1 MGTAKGMILVMDIKG
16 FINDLKKSNIF
27 LYQNQGKIKI
37 IGPREL
43 ITAELK
49 GKIKLYK
56 EKIIIALKNEDIE
69 KKNEI
74 PKAKQSENNCYTLSM
89 AQKRMLILN
98 NLESKG
104 TTYNIPLVIKIVGDF
119 QMQVFENAFKVLID
133 RHEALRTSFVMI
145 DGEPVQ
151 KIEKEIDFKI
161 EYSELGED
169 SVSERVARFI
179 RPFDLEIAPLLRV
192 EILRVNQNEHIMMLD
207 MHHIISDGVSM
218 GILMKELAD
227 LVREKELAPLKVQY
241 KDYSEWQKEYYKG
254 DNIKQQ
260 EEYWL
265 KVFEGDIPVLNM
277 PTDFPRPQIQSSEGD
292 RLGFEIDS
300 ELTKKLKFLARENGV
315 TMYMLLLAVYKTLLS
330 KYTRQE
336 DIIVG
341 SPIAGRTHDD
351 LKNTI
356 GMFVNT
362 LAMRSYPKA
371 DTKFIDY
378 LKQVK
383 ENTLNAYENQEYQ
396 FDTLVEKL
404 NLRKETSR
412 SALFDTMFDIQTQ
425 NNFEFNINGVT
436 TEVCDID
443 FNVAKFDLSLT
454 AIEYTDH
461 LKFDLQY
468 CTKLFKK
475 ETIKRLA
482 GHLVNVIKEITNNPG
497 LKLGEINLLSEEET
511 EIILHKFNDTMAE
524 FPKNKT
530 LNHVFEEQVL
540 KTPNHIA
547 VIFEEE
553 QLTYKQLNEKA
564 NRLARLLRKN
574 GAKPDTVIGI
584 MADKSP
590 EMIIGILAILKAGAA
605 YLPIDPEYP
614 EERIEY
620 MLKDSEAKLVV
631 TQEHLQFKVRTV
643 PSILFNDEEIS
654 SLNKD
659 NLENLN
665 HSSDLAYL
673 IYTSGSSGKP
683 KGVMTTHRNVINYI
697 YAFSKQITLNEEDS
711 ILQVVSFS
719 FDAFTEETFPI
730 LANSGK
736 LIISKKIGDLNI
748 DELVKNIEKYN
759 VTLVSCSPLLL
770 NEIDKN
776 KHLILN
782 KNMKFISGGDVLK
795 YEYIKNIIEIADVY
809 NSYGPTETTVC
820 ATYYK
825 VSSNDCMGMS
835 VPIGKPLSNYKLYV
849 LDNNAQLLPIGI
861 PGELY
866 IGGEGVARGYK
877 NKKELTEEKFK
888 SNAFSLGER
897 VYRTGDLVRWLPD
910 GNIEFLGRID
920 NQVKIHGFRIELEEI
935 EYHLLRQSNIKEAKV
950 IDKEGIDGNRYLC
963 AFITVNDLNEELNI
977 DKVRELLAK
986 ELPGYMIPL
995 HFIEM
1000 EKLPITLNGKV
1011 DVKALPEPDFNKFIE
1026 NHYEAPRNLVEEKL
1040 ALVWKDVLGIEKI
1053 GINHNFFEAGGHSLK
1068 AFSLVS
1074 KIHKEL
1080 DVEIP
1085 LKQIFNFPTIKGI
1098 GEYIKGKETSTY
1110 SKIKKAEEKQFYNLS
1125 SAQKRLY
1132 ILNQIEDSGITYNL
1146 PVVIQMKGRFQL
1158 DTFEK
1163 AFKALIDRHEALR
1176 TSFVMIDGEPVQKIE
1191 KEIDFK
1197 IEYSELGKENVAER
1211 VAQFIR
1217 PFNLEVAP
1225 LLRVEIVQVSQDVHI
1240 MMLDMHHIISDG
1252 VSMSILM
1259 KELTDIFGEKKL
1271 APLEIQYKDYSEWKE
1286 KFCNGDSIKKQ
1297 EEYWLKV
1304 FEDEIPVL
1312 NMPTDFPR
1320 PQIQSSEGDRLSF
1333 EIDSELTNKLKMFAR
1348 ENGVTMYMLLLAAY
1362 TTLLSKYTGQEDI
1375 IVGSPT
1381 AGRQHD
1387 DLKNTI
1393 GMFVNTLVMRNRPK
1407 ADSRFI
1413 DYLKK
1418 VKENTLNAYENQ
1430 DYQFDELVEK
1440 LALKRD
1446 ISRNALFDTMF
1457 SIQNLDNLELNIKG
1471 LKIEPYDIDFKA
1483 AKFDLSLSAIENT
1496 NHIEFILEYCTKL
1509 FKKETIQ
1516 RIGNHVVNILKEIV
1530 NNPEQKLSEI
1540 NLLSQE
1546 EREIILNKFN
1556 DTAVEYPVGTIHE
1569 LFEEQVKKTPNHIAV
1584 VFEEKQLTYEEL
1596 NKKANKLARTLR
1608 EKGVVQNSIVA
1619 IMVDRSVEMI
1629 VGILGVLK
1637 AGGAYL
1643 PIDPDYPTERIEF
1656 MLEDSNADIIIT
1668 QEHLTDKNG
1677 SYGEVVNINHI
1688 DIYDIDEDN
1697 LNHINSP
1704 DDLVYIIY
1712 TSGTTGNPKGVLVEH
1727 KNLVNAHYTW
1737 RDHYELSK
1745 YEVNLLQM
1753 ASMSFDVFAGDLC
1766 RSLLNGGT
1774 MYIVPSHIKL
1784 ELDLLYKT
1792 IKKYKINI
1800 FESTPS
1806 LIIPFMNYVYENNFD
1821 LTTLRLLILGSDS
1834 CPIHEYKNLVK
1845 RYGENMRVIN
1855 SYGVTEATI
1864 DSSYYE
1870 EEYDYIPQMVNTP
1883 IGKPL
1888 NNTKYYVLN
1897 SLLEPQPIG
1906 VYGELYI
1913 GGKGLA
1919 KGYLNKP
1926 DLTHERFVSNGFI
1939 PGEKMYKTGDLARWL
1954 SDGNIEFLGRIDNQV
1969 KVRGFRVEIGEIE
1982 AKLLGNQNINQAVVI
1997 DRKDNAGF
2005 TYLCAYIIAKEA
2017 LTTSEL
2023 RDYLS
2028 NYLPDYMI
2036 PSFFIQLDKMPL
2048 TPNGKID
2055 RKALPLV
2062 QEGDL
2067 SKGTDYEA
2075 PRNEVEE
2082 HLVSAWQD
2090 VLGIKEIGINDSF
2103 FEVGGDSIKA
2113 LQIVSKLSKVNLKLK
2128 IKDLFENPKIK
2139 NLSKYVKNESRVKN
2153 NYEIIQGNVPL
2164 MPIQKRHFVLNEALN
2179 NKELNHYNQSFM
2191 LYRKNGFEEQIVEK
2205 VFRKICEKH
2214 DVLRMIYKEENGEI
2228 IQYNRDLN
2236 GDFFDLYVHDIKNQ
2250 DNQQEIVGQLATNI
2264 QKEISIT
2271 DGKILKLGIFRTNE
2285 GDHLLITIHHLVID
2299 GVSWRILFEDFE
2311 MLYKQAYLNEKL
2323 DIGFKTDSFKE
2334 FSEKLM
2340 DYAVGNKLLK
2350 EKKYWADISKMK
2362 VDFLAKN
2369 EEIDVTDYKNSKT
2382 LTISLNKENTQKL
2395 LGETNKTYNTQIND
2409 ILLAALLVTVRDLTG
2424 ENRLKILME
2433 GHGREEVIEN
2443 IDVSRTIG
2451 WFTTIYPVYFDLG
2464 KEKEISMSI
2473 KLVKETLR
2481 KIPNNGIGY
2490 GVLKYLKKDQDLLN
2504 DETAPI
2510 LFNYL
2515 GEMSK
2520 KATNEEFSASWL
2532 SPGESIGGENARD
2545 ASIEINSIIVE
2556 DTLIINTT
2564 FNEGEYSEILIADF
2578 NQKYKE
2584 NLEMIIDHCINQT
2597 ESEKTASDYGYNKM
2611 SLEELDE
2618 LLGEYEFIDN

>member
-1 MGTAKGMILVMDIKG
+1 MDIIG

-27 LYQNQGKIKI
+27 LYHNEGKIKI

-43 ITAELK
+43 ITTELK

-56 EKIIIALKNEDIE
+56 EKIIIALKNENIV

-74 PKAKQSENNCYTLSM
+74 PKAKLSKNDCYSLSM
-89 AQKRMLILN
+89 AQKRMFILN
-98 NLESKG
+98 KLEAKG
-104 TTYNIPLVIKIVGDF
+104 ITYNIPLVMKMKGHF
-119 QMQVFENAFKVLID
+119 RLNTFENAFKRLID
-133 RHEALRTSFVMI
+133 RHEILRTSFVMI

-151 KIEKEIDFKI
+151 KIEKEVDFKI
-161 EYSELGED
+161 EYSELDKE
-169 SVSERVARFI
+169 SISERIAQFI
-179 RPFDLEIAPLLRV
+179 SPFNLETAPLLRV
-192 EILRVNQNEHIMMLD
+192 VILKVDQDEHIMMFD

-218 GILMKELAD
+218 GILMKELAE
-227 LVREKELAPLKVQY
+227 LFREKELAPLKIQY
-241 KDYSEWQKEYYKG
+241 KDYSEWQKEFYKG
-254 DNIKQQ
+254 DNIKKQ
-260 EEYWL
+260 EQYWL
-265 KVFEGDIPVLNM
+265 KVFEEDIPVLKM
-277 PTDFPRPQIQSSEGD
+277 PTDFPRPQIQSSEGG
-292 RLGFEIDS
+292 RLGFEIDP
-300 ELTKKLKFLARENGV
+300 ELTNKLKFLARENGV
-315 TMYMLLLAVYKTLLS
+315 TMYMLLLAAYTTLLS
-330 KYTRQE
+330 KYTGQE

-341 SPIAGRTHDD
+341 SPTAGRQHDD
-351 LKNTI
+351 LKNTL

-362 LAMRSYPKA
+362 LAMRNHPKA
-371 DTKFIDY
+371 DSRFIDY
-378 LKQVK
+378 LKK
-383 ENTLNAYENQEYQ
+383 LRENILNAYENQDYQ

-404 NLRKETSR
+404 NLRKDTGR
-412 SALFDTMFDIQTQ
+412 SVLFDTMFDIQHKD
-425 NNFEFNINGVT
+425 NFEFNINGIT

-482 GHLVNVIKEITNNPG
+482 GHLVNVMKEITNNPER
-497 LKLGEINLLSEEET
+497 KLGEISLLSEEET
-511 EIILHKFNDTMAE
+511 KTIVHKFNDTKAK

-530 LNHVFEEQVL
+530 INHIFEEQVL

-553 QLTYKQLNEKA
+553 QLTYIELNEKA
-564 NRLARLLRKN
+564 NQMARLLRKN

-584 MADKSP
+584 MADRSP
-590 EMIIGILAILKAGAA
+590 EMIIGILAVLKAGAA
-605 YLPIDPEYP
+605 YLPIDHEYP

-620 MLKDSEAKLVV
+620 MLNDSGAKLVV
-631 TQEHLQFKVRTV
+631 TQEHLQLKVRLV

-673 IYTSGSSGKP
+673 IYTSGSTGKP

-697 YAFSKQITLNEEDS
+697 YAFSKQVTLNEEDS

-719 FDAFTEETFPI
+719 FDAFTEEIFPV

-736 LIISKKIGDLNI
+736 LVISKKIGELNI

-759 VTLVSCSPLLL
+759 ISLVSCSPLLL

-776 KHLILN
+776 KHLTLN

-795 YEYIKNIIEIADVY
+795 YEYIKNIIKIADVY

-825 VSSNDCMGMS
+825 VSANDCIGTS

-849 LDNNAQLLPIGI
+849 LDKNAQLLPVGI

-877 NKKELTEEKFK
+877 NNKELTEEKFK

-935 EYHLLRQSNIKEAKV
+935 EYHLLRQSNIKGAKV
-950 IDKEGIDGNRYLC
+950 IAKEGIDGNRYLC
-963 AFITVNDLNEELNI
+963 AFITINELNEELNI
-977 DKVRELLAK
+977 DTVRELLAK

-995 HFIEM
+995 YFVEM
-1000 EKLPITLNGKV
+1000 EKLPLTLNGKV
-1011 DVKALPEPDFNKFIE
+1011 DVKALPEPDLSKFIE
-1026 NHYEAPRNLVEEKL
+1026 GHYEAPRNLVEEKL

-1068 AFSLVS
+1068 AFSLIS

-1080 DVEIP
+1080 NIEIP
-1085 LKQIFNFPTIKGI
+1085 LKQIFNSPTIKGI
-1098 GEYIKGKETSTY
+1098 GEYIKGKETSIY
-1110 SKIKKAEEKQFYNLS
+1110 STIKKAEEKQFYNLS

-1146 PVVIQMKGRFQL
+1146 PAVMQMKGHFQF

-1163 AFKALIDRHEALR
+1163 AFKALIDRHEAFR

-1191 KEIDFK
+1191 KEMNFK
-1197 IEYSELGKENVAER
+1197 IEYSVLGEDSVSER
-1211 VAQFIR
+1211 VARFIR
-1217 PFNLEVAP
+1217 SFDLEIAP
-1225 LLRVEIVQVSQDVHI
+1225 LLRVEIIQVSQDEHI
-1240 MMLDMHHIISDG
+1240 MMFDMHHIISDG

-1259 KELTDIFGEKKL
+1259 KELTDLFEEKEL
-1271 APLEIQYKDYSEWKE
+1271 APLEIQYKDYSEWQEEFYK
-1286 KFCNGDSIKKQ
+1286 GDNIKKQ

-1304 FEDEIPVL
+1304 FEDKIPVL
-1312 NMPTDFPR
+1312 NMPTDFLR
-1320 PQIQSSEGDRLSF
+1320 PQIQSSEGDRLGF
-1333 EIDSELTNKLKMFAR
+1333 EIDPELTSKLKMFAR

-1393 GMFVNTLVMRNRPK
+1393 GMFVNTLVMRNHPK
-1407 ADSRFI
+1407 ADGRFI

-1471 LKIEPYDIDFKA
+1471 LKIEPYDIDFNM
-1483 AKFDLSLSAIENT
+1483 AKFDLSLSAIESID
-1496 NHIEFILEYCTKL
+1496 HIEFILEYCTKL

-1516 RIGNHVVNILKEIV
+1516 RIGSHVVNILKAIV
-1530 NNPEQKLSEI
+1530 NNPEKKLSEI
-1540 NLLSQE
+1540 NILSQE
-1546 EREIILNKFN
+1546 EREMILDKFN
-1556 DTAVEYPVGTIHE
+1556 DTAAEYSVDTIHE
-1569 LFEEQVKKTPNHIAV
+1569 LFEAQVEKTPNHVAV
-1584 VFEEKQLTYEEL
+1584 VFEDKKLTYAEL
-1596 NKKANKLARTLR
+1596 NKKANKLARILR
-1608 EKGVVQNSIVA
+1608 RKGVTQNSIVG
-1619 IMVDRSVEMI
+1619 IMVDRSVEMM
-1629 VGILGVLK
+1629 VGILAILK

-1643 PIDPDYPTERIEF
+1643 PIDPEYPKERIEF
-1656 MLEDSNADIIIT
+1656 MIKDSSTDIILT
-1668 QEHLTDKNG
+1668 QDHLMDRN
-1677 SYGEVVNINHI
+1677 YFDGEVVNVNHL
-1688 DIYDIDEDN
+1688 DMYEIDEDN

-1712 TSGTTGNPKGVLVEH
+1712 TSGTTGNPKGVMVEH
-1727 KNLVNAHYTW
+1727 KNLINAHYTW

-1774 MYIVPSHIKL
+1774 MYIVPSQIRL

-1806 LIIPFMNYVYENNFD
+1806 LIIPFMNYVYENNLD

-1870 EEYDYIPQMVNTP
+1870 EEYNYIPQMINTP

-1897 SLLEPQPIG
+1897 SLLEAQPIG

-1913 GGKGLA
+1913 GGQGVA
-1919 KGYLNKP
+1919 KGYLNKQE
-1926 DLTHERFVSNGFI
+1926 LTNEKFVPNCFS

-1954 SDGNIEFLGRIDNQV
+1954 PDGNIEFLGRIDNQV
-1969 KVRGFRVEIGEIE
+1969 KVRGFRIEIGEIE
-1982 AKLLGNQNINQAVVI
+1982 AKLLGNQNINEAVVI

-2005 TYLCAYIIAKEA
+2005 TYLCAYIIAKDE
-2017 LTTSEL
+2017 LTTSAL

-2048 TPNGKID
+2048 TPNGKVD

-2062 QEGDL
+2062 QEEDL
-2067 SKGTDYEA
+2067 SKGIEYEA

-2082 HLVSAWQD
+2082 YLVSIWQD
-2090 VLGIKEIGINDSF
+2090 VLGIREIGINDSF
-2103 FEVGGDSIKA
+2103 FEIGGDSIKA
-2113 LQIVSKLSKVNLKLK
+2113 LQIVSKLSKVDLKLK
-2128 IKDLFENPKIK
+2128 IKDLFEKPKIK
-2139 NLSKYVKNESRVKN
+2139 NLSKYIKNNPKTKR
-2153 NYEIIQGNVPL
+2153 NYEIIQGKVPL
-2164 MPIQKRHFVLNEALN
+2164 IPIQKRHFELNNKALN

-2191 LYRKNGFEEQIVEK
+2191 LYRENGFDERIVET
-2205 VFRKICEKH
+2205 VFHKISEKH
-2214 DVLRMIYKEENGEI
+2214 DALRMIYKEENGEI
-2228 IQYNRDLN
+2228 LQYNRDLN
-2236 GDFFDLYVHDIKNQ
+2236 GKFYDLYIYDIKDQ
-2250 DNQQEIVGQLATNI
+2250 EDQQEIVSQLATNI

-2271 DGKILKLGIFRTNE
+2271 DGKMMKLCIFKTNQ
-2285 GDHLLITIHHLVID
+2285 GDHLLIIIHHLVID

-2311 MLYKQAYLNEKL
+2311 TLYRQATLGKKL
-2323 DIGFKTDSFKE
+2323 DLGFKADSFKA
-2334 FSEKLM
+2334 FSQKLIE
-2340 DYAVGNKLLK
+2340 YAKSNKLLK

-2369 EEIDVTDYKNSKT
+2369 EEIDVTDYENSKT
-2382 LTISLNKENTQKL
+2382 LTVSLNRENTQKL
-2395 LGETNKTYNTQIND
+2395 LGETNKAYNTQIND
-2409 ILLAALLVTVRDLTG
+2409 ILLTALLVTVREATG
-2424 ENRLKILME
+2424 ENRLKLLME

-2443 IDVSRTIG
+2443 IDISRTIG
-2451 WFTTIYPVYFDLG
+2451 WFTSIYPVYFDLG

-2481 KIPNNGIGY
+2481 EIPNNGIGY
-2490 GVLKYLKKDQDLLN
+2490 GILKYVAEDHDLLN

-2520 KATNEEFSASWL
+2520 QATTEEFTASWL
-2532 SPGESIGGENARD
+2532 SPGESIGGKSARD
-2545 ASIEINSIIVE
+2545 ASIEINSMVVE
-2556 DTLIINTT
+2556 DTLIMNTT
-2564 FNEGEYSEILIADF
+2564 FNEKEYSQFTINKF

-2584 NLEMIIDHCINQT
+2584 NLEMIIAHCVNQT
-2597 ESEKTASDYGYNKM
+2597 ESEKTSSDYGYNKM
-2611 SLEELDE
+2611 SLQELDE
-2618 LLGEYEFIDN
+2618 LLNEYEYIDN